1 MAKRRKL
8 STAIKKVVR
17 TTLEKKFFT
26 PVDSSIPSAATW
38 TFVHNIYQI
47 IPGPLVANRIGAK
60 INLLYIDWF
69 ITIVPRVTVD
79 AAGGSSCRV
88 IFWHDKDCR
97 GTNPNASQIFQTDTY
112 NNVRNPLYKSRYS
125 IQAERTHNM
134 TLISNN
140 AGASFSTGPQAHIAY
155 RQRCNKKIEFV
166 GDTATLA
173 SLYKDNFGMA
183 FASDG
188 ANCCDLTVKCNIYF
202 TDD

>member
-17 TTLEKKFFT
+17 TTLEKKYFT
-26 PVDSSIPSAATW
+26 PVASTIASGANW

-47 IPGPLVANRIGAK
+47 IPGSLATNRIGAK

-69 ITIVPRVTVD
+69 ITIVPSATVD
-79 AAGGSSCRV
+79 AAGGSSCRI

-97 GTNPNASQIFQTDTY
+97 GSSPVGNQLFMTDTY
-112 NNVRNPLYKSRYS
+112 NDVRNPLYKSRYS

-134 TLISNN
+134 TVISNN
-140 AGASFSTGPQAHIAY
+140 AGATFATGPQAHIAY

-166 GDTATLA
+166 GDTGVLA

-183 FASDG
+183 FCADG
-188 ANCCDLTVKCNIYF
+188 ANCCSITVKANIYF